1 MIVQD
6 ASDLKQPYFY
16 LIRPIKKEMNKRL
29 LNFCFTLLISTSI
42 LAQDYPFTLPS
53 DMEATINIT
62 STSKEEFNNLLLG
75 TNTHHFT
82 TAVEKDLINKL
93 KPITIRFPHG
103 LWSNWYDWRR
113 DVTRLFGTESFE
125 YEQGVNK
132 TIKTK
137 TVDLLESIKTFDR
150 LNIKV
155 GIDGLTSLNTTRKS
169 TTGKG
174 FDMMWTFNM
183 SADGTDFNNGCPET
197 IARYDDLIA
206 RGFEVKVV
214 EMGNECFYPGQ
225 RSSIIPNAE
234 DYIARAK
241 SMSAA
246 LKAKDPNIKVSV
258 PLLRRDS
265 WANPN
270 WNSDLT
276 EDLTYFDAVTVH
288 TYVGSDPDDSSNSN
302 EAYSTALTARKHLGN
317 SIYDYAHQ
325 VAPNKP
331 IWLTEWGVKSGGPN
345 AVSALGMADCY
356 IFMSQNQDVFERANW
371 FSVNGKLNSHY
382 VWETYISPS
391 GVERPRIKYPLE
403 KTLFGSAYEII
414 RWALENTTLIE
425 SDVQVPNLVDGVKS
439 VNARVVTKDGKTSV
453 FVVNLSNQDVPFH
466 VNIDGVPYTE
476 PTVHKAIS
484 FSTMDEERAMGI
496 DVNPLTLISEG
507 SQSITLPK
515 FSINI
520 IELTNAS
527 LSSSKIVKQNEVRI
541 YPNPNKG
548 VFNIKLKHGD
558 DTQYRIYSI
567 NGVEIQKGNFVSS
580 KEIRFETN
588 QTGIYI
594 LKLEGAQGVSTHK
607 IVVN

>member
-1 MIVQD
+1 
-6 ASDLKQPYFY
+6 
-16 LIRPIKKEMNKRL
+16 
-29 LNFCFTLLISTSI
+29 
-42 LAQDYPFTLPS
+42 
-53 DMEATINIT
+53 MEATINISST
-62 STSKEEFNNLLLG
+62 STEVYNNLLLG
-75 TNTHHFT
+75 TNTHHFST
-82 TAVEKDLINKL
+82 TQEKDLINKL

-103 LWSNWYDWRR
+103 LWANWYDWRR
-113 DVTRLFGTESFE
+113 DVTRLFGTESFD

-132 TIKTK
+132 TLRTK
-137 TVDLLESIKTFDR
+137 TVDKLENIKIFDR
-150 LNIKV
+150 LDIKV
-155 GIDGLTSLNTTRKS
+155 GIEGLTSLNASRKLN
-169 TTGKG
+169 TGKG

-214 EMGNECFYPGQ
+214 EMGNENFYPGQ

-246 LKAKDPNIKVSV
+246 LKAKDPNIRVSI
-258 PLLRRDS
+258 PLLRRDN

-270 WNSDLT
+270 WNTDLT
-276 EDLTYFDAVTVH
+276 QDLTYFDAVTVH
-288 TYVGSDPDDSSNSN
+288 TYVGSDPDDANASD
-302 EAYSTALTARKHLGN
+302 EAYGTALTARKHLGN

-356 IFMSQNQDVFERANW
+356 IFMSENQDIFERANW
-371 FSVNGKLNSHY
+371 FSVNGQLNSHY

-414 RWALENTTLIE
+414 RLALENTTLIE
-425 SDVQVPNLVDGVKS
+425 SDMQVANLVDGVKA

-453 FVVNLSNQDVPFH
+453 FVVNLSNQDVPFNI
-466 VNIDGVPYTE
+466 NIDGVAYTDAAI
-476 PTVHKAIS
+476 HKAMS
-484 FSTMDEERAMGI
+484 FSSMDEERTMGI
-496 DVNPLTLISEG
+496 DVDPLTLIGDGNEN
-507 SQSITLPK
+507 ITLPK

-520 IELTNAS
+520 IELSNAS
-527 LSSSKIVKQNEVRI
+527 LSTSKIVKQDEISI
-541 YPNPNKG
+541 YPNPNRG
-548 VFNIKLKHGD
+548 TFNIKLSHGEEV
-558 DTQYRIYSI
+558 QYHIYSI
-567 NGVEIQKGNFVSS
+567 NGIEIQKGNFVSS
-580 KEIRFETN
+580 KEIRLKNN
-588 QTGIYI
+588 QTGIFLMQ
-594 LKLEGAQGVSTHK
+594 LKGSQGTSTHK

>member
-1 MIVQD
+1 
-6 ASDLKQPYFY
+6 
-16 LIRPIKKEMNKRL
+16 
-29 LNFCFTLLISTSI
+29 
-42 LAQDYPFTLPS
+42 
-53 DMEATINIT
+53 MEATINISST
-62 STSKEEFNNLLLG
+62 STEVYNNLLLG
-75 TNTHHFT
+75 TNTHHFST
-82 TAVEKDLINKL
+82 TQEKDLINKL

-103 LWSNWYDWRR
+103 LWANWYDWRR
-113 DVTRLFGTESFE
+113 DVTRLFGTESFD

-132 TIKTK
+132 TLRTK
-137 TVDLLESIKTFDR
+137 TVDKLENIKIFDR
-150 LNIKV
+150 LDIKV
-155 GIDGLTSLNTTRKS
+155 GIEGLTSLNASRKLN
-169 TTGKG
+169 TGKG

-214 EMGNECFYPGQ
+214 EMGNENFYPGQ

-246 LKAKDPNIKVSV
+246 LKAKDPNIRVSI
-258 PLLRRDS
+258 PLLRRDN

-270 WNSDLT
+270 WNTDLT
-276 EDLTYFDAVTVH
+276 QDLTYFDAVTVH
-288 TYVGSDPDDSSNSN
+288 TYVGSDPDDANASD
-302 EAYSTALTARKHLGN
+302 EAYGTALTARKHLGN

-356 IFMSQNQDVFERANW
+356 IFMSENQDIFERANW
-371 FSVNGKLNSHY
+371 FSVNGQLNSHY

-414 RWALENTTLIE
+414 RLALENTTLIE
-425 SDVQVPNLVDGVKS
+425 SDMQVANLVDGVKA

-453 FVVNLSNQDVPFH
+453 FVVNLSNQDVPFNI
-466 VNIDGVPYTE
+466 NIDGVAYTDAAI
-476 PTVHKAIS
+476 HKAMS
-484 FSTMDEERAMGI
+484 FSSMDEERTMGI
-496 DVNPLTLISEG
+496 DVDPLTLIGDGNEN
-507 SQSITLPK
+507 ITLPK

-520 IELTNAS
+520 IELSNAS
-527 LSSSKIVKQNEVRI
+527 LSTSKIVKQDEISI
-541 YPNPNKG
+541 YPNPNRG
-548 VFNIKLKHGD
+548 TFNIKLSHGEEV
-558 DTQYRIYSI
+558 QYHIYSI
-567 NGVEIQKGNFVSS
+567 NGIEIQKGNFVSS
-580 KEIRFETN
+580 KEN
-588 QTGIYI
+588 
-594 LKLEGAQGVSTHK
+594 SS
-607 IVVN
+607 